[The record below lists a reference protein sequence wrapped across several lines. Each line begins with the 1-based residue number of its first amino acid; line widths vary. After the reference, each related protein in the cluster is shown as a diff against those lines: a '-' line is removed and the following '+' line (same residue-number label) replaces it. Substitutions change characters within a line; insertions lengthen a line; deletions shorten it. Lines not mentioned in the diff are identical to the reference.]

1 MSSREIFSSGD
12 NGVSGSRACLLIPDG
27 TFSVRKHCGGV
38 GESLKSITTGLFQDV
53 KDLTQ
58 PPGYAML
65 FSTNK
70 PAALKDDPDG
80 KFYYFNFPDMEK
92 STSKITIGG
101 KPLRLLDVLKE
112 KANNDQWSSET
123 RDVDTDPTDILANF
137 IEFIHKYRY
146 PIGTMLTLAGIV
158 ALLISSEDDPKS
170 FIPKKTQKWLS
181 TTSPA
186 KKIVDVGSFWH
197 RNFGEGYRPHDN
209 IYNRPDYQNDRR
221 QDQPWQRS
229 FQDRVPQM
237 IHQNFNNF
245 AIPFKD
251 EDDGFE
257 SLNFR

>member
-1 MSSREIFSSGD
+1 MSSRGDFSSGEK
-12 NGVSGSRACLLIPDG
+12 GVPGASACLLIPDG
-27 TFSVRKHCGGV
+27 QFHVKKYCGGV
-38 GESLKSITTGLFQDV
+38 GKSLKSIATQLFPGLQ
-53 KDLTQ
+53 Q
-58 PPGYAML
+58 PPDYKML
-65 FSTNK
+65 FSTNR
-70 PAALKDDPDG
+70 PAALDDDPNENI
-80 KFYYFNFPDMEK
+80 YYFNFPDMEK
-92 STSKITIGG
+92 SNSTITIDGVQR
-101 KPLRLLDVLKE
+101 PLLAVLQE
-112 KANNDQWSSET
+112 KATAEQWRSET
-123 RDVDTDPTDILANF
+123 RDVDFDPTDILDKF
-137 IEFIHKYRY
+137 IAFMYKYRY
-146 PIGTMLTLAGIV
+146 PIGTIFTLAGIV

-237 IHQNFNNF
+237 IHQNFSNF